1 MKKEAVVV
9 FIAGLLLTMAGV
21 GGIEDSREN
30 WDLALSV
37 FVSTIGLLLFW
48 CGVKMIQVTN
58 SIKEQA

>member
-1 MKKEAVVV
+1 MKKEAFVV

-21 GGIEDSREN
+21 GGIEDSRED

-58 SIKEQA
+58 STKEQ

>member
-1 MKKEAVVV
+1 MKKEAFVV

-21 GGIEDSREN
+21 GGIEDSVEN

-58 SIKEQA
+58 LTKEQ